1 MGFGKSAGPNL
12 PISQSP
18 NLQPDLCAVFVT
30 VGKRDEAEKMG
41 STLVEEK
48 LAACCNF
55 VGPIRSI
62 YRWKGEICRDEETLL
77 ILKTRREGFEKLR
90 ARVVQLHSYTVPE
103 IVAIPIV
110 AGHAPYLDWVRD
122 ETLR

>member
-1 MGFGKSAGPNL
+1 MF
-12 PISQSP
+12 QSP

-30 VGKRDEAEKMG
+30 VGKRDEAEKIG
-41 STLVEEK
+41 SALVEEK
-48 LAACCNF
+48 LAACCNL

-77 ILKTRREGFEKLR
+77 ILKTRRDGFEKLR

-103 IVAIPIV
+103 IVALPIV

-122 ETLR
+122 ETLG

>member
-1 MGFGKSAGPNL
+1 MEN
-12 PISQSP
+12 
-18 NLQPDLCAVFVT
+18 DLCAVFVT
-30 VGKRDEAEKMG
+30 VGKRDEAEKIG
-41 STLVEEK
+41 SALVEEK
-48 LAACCNF
+48 LAACCNL

-90 ARVVQLHSYTVPE
+90 ARVVQLHSYIVQE

-110 AGHAPYLDWVRD
+110 AGHAPHLDWVRD
-122 ETLR
+122 ETLG